1 MDNFSRDPSIHVI
14 VQIIFSEFTD
24 SGLECLTPCR
34 RDGLYEGQY
43 WCHTLGPWR
52 GQYWAQGRPS
62 TGPVLA
68 QHWAEY
74 WSSTGPVL
82 GIILAQYCPSTV
94 ENRGHGLVQCWRN
107 SKACL
112 AHQKPNHCH
121 QKMSYGECLNVF
133 HMPTHKPACQGA
145 SSKAPLGILKMVAL

>member
-1 MDNFSRDPSIHVI
+1 MWVNVGISKSLCLCQVQPRLVPWCAKTVQTQPFRFLAKMVVPAQIQCFPS
-14 VQIIFSEFTD
+14 E
-24 SGLECLTPCR
+24 GLPN
-34 RDGLYEGQY
+34 
-43 WCHTLGPWR
+43 
-52 GQYWAQGRPS
+52 

-94 ENRGHGLVQCWRN
+94 ENRGHGLVQCWRK